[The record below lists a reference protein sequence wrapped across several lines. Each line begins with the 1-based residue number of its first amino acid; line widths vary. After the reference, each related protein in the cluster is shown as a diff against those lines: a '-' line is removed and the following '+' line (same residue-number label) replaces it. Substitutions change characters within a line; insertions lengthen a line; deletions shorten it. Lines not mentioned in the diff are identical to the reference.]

1 MYCIFFLVSYL
12 LKSFFMLIVVENL
25 IKKKVCFVI
34 NMFFSEKKNPTI
46 NDKSV
51 NELMPFVIR
60 PDRFRLFLHTKQS
73 KWIWTSWLLLISL
86 SYRSTLSFFINSQD
100 LMQLKILSFIA
111 IKNLVVSRM
120 HLIEAD
126 RIRYRLNIR
135 NDNKKQVMKPCSVFQ
150 DEMFLTIMT
159 DRIKSISMVILC
171 ELLLFWCVVK
181 KVYVF

>member
-12 LKSFFMLIVVENL
+12 LKSFLFWSLWRIWL
-25 IKKKVCFVI
+25 KKVCFVI
-34 NMFFSEKKNPTI
+34 NMFFSEKKTPTI

-51 NELMPFVIR
+51 NELIPFVIR
-60 PDRFRLFLHTKQS
+60 PDRFRLFLHLKQS

-86 SYRSTLSFFINSQD
+86 SYRSTLSFFVNSQD

-126 RIRYRLNIR
+126 RIR
-135 NDNKKQVMKPCSVFQ
+135 FG
-150 DEMFLTIMT
+150 
-159 DRIKSISMVILC
+159 
-171 ELLLFWCVVK
+171 
-181 KVYVF
+181 

>member
-1 MYCIFFLVSYL
+1 
-12 LKSFFMLIVVENL
+12 
-25 IKKKVCFVI
+25 
-34 NMFFSEKKNPTI
+34 
-46 NDKSV
+46 
-51 NELMPFVIR
+51 
-60 PDRFRLFLHTKQS
+60 
-73 KWIWTSWLLLISL
+73 
-86 SYRSTLSFFINSQD
+86 
-100 LMQLKILSFIA
+100 MQLKILSFIA

-171 ELLLFWCVVK
+171 ELLLF
-181 KVYVF
+181 

>member
-12 LKSFFMLIVVENL
+12 LKSFLFWSLWRIWL
-25 IKKKVCFVI
+25 KKVCFVI
-34 NMFFSEKKNPTI
+34 NMFFSEKKTPTI

-51 NELMPFVIR
+51 NELIPFVIR
-60 PDRFRLFLHTKQS
+60 PDRFRLFLHLKQS

-111 IKNLVVSRM
+111 IKNLVVRRM

-126 RIRYRLNIR
+126 RIR
-135 NDNKKQVMKPCSVFQ
+135 FG
-150 DEMFLTIMT
+150 
-159 DRIKSISMVILC
+159 
-171 ELLLFWCVVK
+171 
-181 KVYVF
+181 

>member
-12 LKSFFMLIVVENL
+12 LKSFLFWSLWRIWL
-25 IKKKVCFVI
+25 KKVCFVI

-51 NELMPFVIR
+51 NELIPFVIR
-60 PDRFRLFLHTKQS
+60 PDRFRLFLHPKQS

-126 RIRYRLNIR
+126 RIR
-135 NDNKKQVMKPCSVFQ
+135 FG
-150 DEMFLTIMT
+150 
-159 DRIKSISMVILC
+159 
-171 ELLLFWCVVK
+171 
-181 KVYVF
+181 

>member
-12 LKSFFMLIVVENL
+12 LKSFLFWSLWRIWL
-25 IKKKVCFVI
+25 KKVCFVI

-51 NELMPFVIR
+51 NELIPFVIR
-60 PDRFRLFLHTKQS
+60 PDRFRLFLHLKQS

-126 RIRYRLNIR
+126 RIR
-135 NDNKKQVMKPCSVFQ
+135 FG
-150 DEMFLTIMT
+150 
-159 DRIKSISMVILC
+159 
-171 ELLLFWCVVK
+171 
-181 KVYVF
+181 